1 MLLVKARKT
10 VYPPVSCSTVFR
22 VVFLHLSFL
31 SLHNRFSR
39 ISLSKT
45 CAIKDHRILSK
56 RCFSFSVSNG
66 ISNDNRVTPSM
77 SYVYDERL
85 SNFGLTFLSAFPIIC
100 HSFLLTASCQA
111 HYHVLC
117 DLTVCPPCAA
127 GIVLTVVPQASS
139 DYKKPGFPGQALP
152 QET

>member
-1 MLLVKARKT
+1 LVKARKT

-56 RCFSFSVSNG
+56 RCFSFSIKPNLWFSSETCLLEFYSSG
-66 ISNDNRVTPSM
+66 SCIRFILF
-77 SYVYDERL
+77 SY
-85 SNFGLTFLSAFPIIC
+85 
-100 HSFLLTASCQA
+100 
-111 HYHVLC
+111 
-117 DLTVCPPCAA
+117 
-127 GIVLTVVPQASS
+127 
-139 DYKKPGFPGQALP
+139 
-152 QET
+152 